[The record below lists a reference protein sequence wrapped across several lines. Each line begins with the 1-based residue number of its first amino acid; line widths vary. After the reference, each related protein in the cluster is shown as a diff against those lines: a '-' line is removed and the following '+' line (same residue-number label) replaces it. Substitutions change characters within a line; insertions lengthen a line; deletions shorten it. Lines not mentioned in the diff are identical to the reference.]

1 MVDPIKRAMR
11 ISTIQVDQATT
22 PFDISFHSG
31 RAFRTES
38 ESVVLR
44 LGYDNGITSCG
55 ESAPRPYVTGE
66 TLASVTEL
74 IRDRFAPRLLNREI
88 GCLEDVA
95 SVLDDLERFC
105 LHESLKPYHS
115 ALGAVDVALLDGLGK
130 LRNRPVAFYLGNP
143 SPNPGAAHSVSVP
156 LLPDDKIR
164 ELFQRF
170 RHYPFTHLKVL
181 VGDDLTWNVDRLALL
196 RSLFGDGVDLRIEV
210 NGKWCF
216 DQALANATAL
226 KKFKISAVEQPLP
239 AHDIEGMRR
248 FRTETGM
255 PVIADESLCT
265 LSDAKRLIESR
276 ACDILNIKVSKCG
289 GLLRSR
295 AVAELASSARM
306 PCQLGAHVGETE
318 ILAAAGRHFA
328 ATTDLLWIDGGY
340 AFLLFGAGLRKEP
353 RKELEGPGL
362 GLQDC

>member
-1 MVDPIKRAMR
+1 MR
-11 ISTIQVDQATT
+11 ISTIQVDQATA

-196 RSLFGDGVDLRIEV
+196 RSTWLR
-210 NGKWCF
+210 F
-216 DQALANATAL
+216 APMSLASVRSASVRFAPLSLARL
-226 KKFKISAVEQPLP
+226 KSAS
-239 AHDIEGMRR
+239 MRSASMR
-248 FRTETGM
+248 SASMRSASM
-255 PVIADESLCT
+255 RSA
-265 LSDAKRLIESR
+265 
-276 ACDILNIKVSKCG
+276 
-289 GLLRSR
+289 LLRR
-295 AVAELASSARM
+295 ALMRHASVRPAPVRLASLR
-306 PCQLGAHVGETE
+306 
-318 ILAAAGRHFA
+318 FA
-328 ATTDLLWIDGGY
+328 
-340 AFLLFGAGLRKEP
+340 
-353 RKELEGPGL
+353 
-362 GLQDC
+362 